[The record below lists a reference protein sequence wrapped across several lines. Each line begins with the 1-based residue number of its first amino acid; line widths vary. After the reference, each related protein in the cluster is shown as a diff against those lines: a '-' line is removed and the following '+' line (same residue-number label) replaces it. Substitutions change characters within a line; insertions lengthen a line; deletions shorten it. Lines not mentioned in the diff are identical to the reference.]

1 MGKTKDLFKKTVD
14 VKGTFH
20 VRLYTIKDKYSEDIN
35 KQGDNIQPWHT
46 LFQIWNQSVV
56 PCPVL
61 PVAS

>member
-35 KQGDNIQPWHT
+35 KQKICT
-46 LFQIWNQSVV
+46 SLI
-56 PCPVL
+56 
-61 PVAS
+61 